1 MTCVGL
7 RESTVKRSLDD
18 LAGGDRRSIGKAD
31 LVAEQALQQ
40 PGLLAM
46 IIDGFGHAEA
56 VVRMRSA
63 DVAEKVSRQRPD
75 MLAPHKEQLLQLL
88 HSATEAE
95 LRWHLAQ
102 IVPRL
107 GLEAGERSATI
118 EVLKGF
124 LQDRSRIVQ
133 AFSLQALVDLTV
145 DDPAQRRLV
154 SGVVETLAR
163 TGSPAVRARARKLR
177 LKLLALTAS
186 KPSRHAAP

>member
-1 MTCVGL
+1 M
-7 RESTVKRSLDD
+7 RESTVKKSLDD
-18 LAGGDRRSIGKAD
+18 LSGGDRRSIGKAD
-31 LVAEQALQQ
+31 LVAQQALKQ

-63 DVAEKVSRQRPD
+63 DVAEKVSRQKPD
-75 MLAPHKEQLLQLL
+75 LLAQHKHRLLQLL
-88 HSATEAE
+88 HSATEAD

-107 GLEAGERSATI
+107 DLDADECAAAVET
-118 EVLKGF
+118 LKGY
-124 LQDRSRIVQ
+124 LSDRSRIVQ
-133 AFSLQALVDLTV
+133 TFALQALVDLTM

-154 SGVVETLAR
+154 SSVVETLAK

-177 LKLLALTAS
+177 LKLLALAAT
-186 KPSRHAAP
+186 KPTRQPAV